1 MYIQSKV
8 ARSIISP
15 AVPGTQIISSDS
27 DNMIALIHE
36 GLANGQQII
45 VFCPSRAQ
53 CHSLS
58 KLLIENIKSL
68 TNTTEYFVNGL
79 FHCKEKATIES
90 ILHSRKESACKL
102 NPVSGSGSGSGSGNE
117 LTNLLTSSVEL
128 GLAFHHAGL
137 SEEERSA
144 VESLYKKGY
153 LSVLVAT
160 STLAAGVNLPAGR
173 VLIKGM
179 TIGAEQLSCVHY
191 RQMSGRAG
199 RTGLTSYGES
209 FLVVKPNEKMKAVML
224 VQQRIPDVVSQLN
237 PEFDGGKGILRSILE
252 LFSLGLCSSESD
264 VENYILQTLW
274 YAESTPE
281 MRDRIFQLSVIR
293 FHLII
298 YLFHLIYYY
307 NLYCYDNVCYIE
319 YSKTFYPF

>member
-1 MYIQSKV
+1 
-8 ARSIISP
+8 
-15 AVPGTQIISSDS
+15 
-27 DNMIALIHE
+27 MIALIHE

-53 CHSLS
+53 CHSLC
-58 KLLIENIKSL
+58 KLLIEHMKSL

-79 FHCKEKATIES
+79 FHCKEKEKATIES
-90 ILHSRKESACKL
+90 IFQSRKESASKL
-102 NPVSGSGSGSGSGNE
+102 NPVSGSGNE

-144 VESLYKKGY
+144 IESLYKKGY
-153 LSVLVAT
+153 ISVLVAT

-179 TIGAEQLSCVHY
+179 TIGTEQLSCVHY

-209 FLVVKPNEKMKAVML
+209 FLVVKPNEKAKAVML
-224 VQQRIPDVVSQLN
+224 VQQRIPDVLSQLN

-252 LFSLGLCSSESD
+252 LFSLGLCSSEPD

-281 MRDRIFQLSVIR
+281 MRDRIFQLSVRR
-293 FHLII
+293 F
-298 YLFHLIYYY
+298 YYY
-307 NLYCYDNVCYIE
+307 TLYIYI
-319 YSKTFYPF
+319 FF